1 MDPPLTALFIIK
13 EIEVSISSK
22 GRLGRMMKAGKNRR
36 RSLKRFPGNLELDSD
51 EKTPC
56 VTRS

>member
-1 MDPPLTALFIIK
+1 
-13 EIEVSISSK
+13 
-22 GRLGRMMKAGKNRR
+22 MMKAGKNRR

-51 EKTPC
+51 EKTPY